1 MVENGQGDE
10 QEDQE
15 RAPGD
20 ESEVLFSKVIET
32 VNIGQIKHVKQEKDQ
47 ENTGLKPCN
56 SEDGDCS
63 WVMMI
68 VELEDESV
76 GDFVLF
82 VHVHIEAKYPDVKD
96 EDGDSAPS
104 GEVSGECAVLLQSDI
119 VNDDDHD

>member
-1 MVENGQGDE
+1 
-10 QEDQE
+10 
-15 RAPGD
+15 
-20 ESEVLFSKVIET
+20 
-32 VNIGQIKHVKQEKDQ
+32 
-47 ENTGLKPCN
+47 
-56 SEDGDCS
+56 
-63 WVMMI
+63 MI